1 MLLALVRS
9 WRSPGFTFLLLLLV
23 TATGG
28 RRAGRAEDDE
38 EEEQPWMN
46 VARKDTKSQDSGS
59 SSGFSYEDQDQ
70 TPPKTECE
78 VDSFRRGQ
86 SECDRILRMNLPHH
100 HGSHDYV
107 CYSLRKYKMCVANVM
122 IQSSCYERTF
132 ISQELHKIRGI
143 IQGYSVDCFNITKE
157 TNRRGLKV
165 RRLRY
170 RMAKVKLSSE
180 CSPAAA
186 WGVEL
191 TCTRDFETDMKAL
204 RQLHEPPKAV
214 KKSCRAILR
223 YYHCLTPVTESSS
236 CQKNQEFIKHLEYFP
251 KVITARYKETCLK
264 ELELS
269 PALFTDKINTSMARV
284 RDGSGCR
291 EEEAAREFLAC
302 ALVFNE
308 VVAQK
313 NRDQYKVCNAFE
325 NFRKCLEM
333 IGQTL
338 SCGSNSQFSYH
349 ARNVMGILVYNY
361 QNQCRSNKAKRG
373 RSGGDEKPAV
383 GTRPGNKLF
392 AEDESTARTP
402 SETLEGQRTRRKL
415 FKYTDEVFRVT
426 TENPFYPPLRKV
438 PFEPRVP
445 QADDYPR
452 GSDEFERNQHN
463 SRSSDRDQSKWN
475 REGGSRYGT
484 EEDKNEPSL
493 KGGSSHGTEEG
504 GKNEPSLKGGT
515 HYGTEDV
522 DKNEPSR
529 KGGFRYGTEE
539 GGKNEPGRRGGF
551 RHGTEEGGKKEPS
564 RKRSSRLGTE
574 EDGKNDSGDDD
585 VKSAASFGGAFRGPR
600 GDKSH
605 RNRGNGWDARRDD
618 TDKDDSN
625 DGFMEGS
632 DDVESIHRL
641 KKKLLQ

>member
-1 MLLALVRS
+1 MLFALFRS
-9 WRSPGFTFLLLLLV
+9 WRSPGFTFLLILLV
-23 TATGG
+23 TAEAS
-28 RRAGRAEDDE
+28 RRSSRGEDDEEE

-46 VARKDTKSQDSGS
+46 VGHKDTKSQDSGS
-59 SSGFSYEDQDQ
+59 APGYSYEDQDQ

-165 RRLRY
+165 RRLRF
-170 RMAKVKLSSE
+170 RMAKVKLSAE
-180 CSPAAA
+180 CSPATA

-191 TCTRDFETDMKAL
+191 TCTRDFETDMRAL

-236 CQKNQEFIKHLEYFP
+236 CQRNKEFVKHLEYFP
-251 KVITARYKETCLK
+251 KVITARYKDTCLK

-269 PALFTDKINTSMARV
+269 PALFTDKMNTSVARQQFA
-284 RDGSGCR
+284 RQQDNCR

-313 NRDQYKVCNAFE
+313 NQEIHKICDAFS
-325 NFRKCLEM
+325 NFKKCLEM
-333 IGQTL
+333 IAQTL
-338 SCGSNSQFSYH
+338 NCGSNSAFSYH
-349 ARNVMGILVYNY
+349 ATNVLGILVYNH
-361 QNQCRSNKAKRG
+361 QNKCRNFAKRG
-373 RSGGDEKPAV
+373 RSGGNEKTGV
-383 GTRPGNKLF
+383 KTR
-392 AEDESTARTP
+392 AEKKFFGDDESTERTP
-402 SETLEGQRTRRKL
+402 STTLEGQRTRRKL

-426 TENPFYPPLRKV
+426 TENPFYPPLRKI

-452 GSDEFERNQHN
+452 SSDELERNQHD
-463 SRSSDRDQSKWN
+463 SRGSDRDQGKWKEPSQKRGFRYGN
-475 REGGSRYGT
+475 EEDGKNEPSRKGGSRYGT
-484 EEDKNEPSL
+484 EE
-493 KGGSSHGTEEG
+493 G
-504 GKNEPSLKGGT
+504 GKS
-515 HYGTEDV
+515 D
-522 DKNEPSR
+522 
-529 KGGFRYGTEE
+529 
-539 GGKNEPGRRGGF
+539 RGSDA
-551 RHGTEEGGKKEPS
+551 KE
-564 RKRSSRLGTE
+564 
-574 EDGKNDSGDDD
+574 
-585 VKSAASFGGAFRGPR
+585 AATFGGAFRGSR
-600 GDKSH
+600 GDKSR
-605 RNRGNGWDARRDD
+605 RNRGNGWNARRDD
-618 TDKDDSN
+618 ADKEDGRADPN
-625 DGFMEGS
+625 DGFLEDS
-632 DDVESIHRL
+632 DDVEATHRR
-641 KKKLLQ
+641 KKKLLQQR